1 MITEITTLEFW
12 INLIEKYGDAGILPP
27 IFLAFIKAFL
37 PPLPLIAIVSFN
49 VAAHGPFL
57 GFLYSWIGSCLG
69 CTVVF
74 YFMRHFFRR
83 IFARFADHH
92 ARIEKAKLWVESI
105 NRITLFMIIIMPF
118 TPSAF
123 VNFAFG
129 VSDYDEKNYLITLYQ
144 AKLFMIGSLAL
155 FGHSLVVAIENPWFL
170 IISVIL
176 LIGMI
181 CLSRIVAKRNQIS

>member
-1 MITEITTLEFW
+1 MITEVTTLEFW
-12 INLIEKYGDAGILPP
+12 LSLIDKYGDAGILPP
-27 IFLAFIKAFL
+27 VFLAFIEAFF

-74 YFMRHFFRR
+74 YFIRHVFQRFF
-83 IFARFADHH
+83 IRFADNHH
-92 ARIEKAKLWVESI
+92 RIEKAKKWVESI

-123 VNFAFG
+123 VNFVFG
-129 VSDYDEKNYLITLYQ
+129 VSNYDDKKYLTTLYA
-144 AKLFMIGSLAL
+144 AKLFMIAMLAT
-155 FGHSLVVAIENPWFL
+155 FGHSVVIATKNPWFL
-170 IISVIL
+170 IVSAIL
-176 LIGMI
+176 LAGMI
-181 CLSRIVAKRNQIS
+181 LLSHIVSKRNQIS